1 MRRVVPPC
9 VDDEAGDGAVLG
21 DEVGHFGLRQDG
33 DAETPGS
40 GEQAADERVAHQQA
54 RVARVAQAGEAVA
67 GDEPRRVEEGLGRGL
82 HLQQVPD
89 VVPVDRHA
97 AEDGE
102 LGDRRTD
109 QREVGAERAAV
120 EGLGLERAAAGG
132 RALELVEVVGVE
144 RAGAELHLGPVE
156 ERVDRLGSGVEK
168 GLAQRLGG
176 AIPDGAVEKP
186 ADLLPAVVGA
196 DRGGEPGA
204 GHPGRRS
211 GERRGAAEVLGALD
225 EEHALARRARRRP
238 PPPFRRLRRRAPR
251 RRTSPRPRSRPA
263 CLRLRPSVPP
273 S

>member
-1 MRRVVPPC
+1 MSSRSIAMPPRM
-9 VDDEAGDGAVLG
+9 VN
-21 DEVGHFGLRQDG
+21 
-33 DAETPGS
+33 S
-40 GEQAADERVAHQQA
+40 GIGGRISA
-54 RVARVAQAGEAVA
+54 RSG
-67 GDEPRRVEEGLGRGL
+67 PR
-82 HLQQVPD
+82 
-89 VVPVDRHA
+89 
-97 AEDGE
+97 
-102 LGDRRTD
+102 
-109 QREVGAERAAV
+109 RAAV

-168 GLAQRLGG
+168 GLAQRLGR

-225 EEHALARRARRRP
+225 EEHALPVERGEDRRRHSAGSGAEHRDVE
-238 PPPFRRLRRRAPR
+238 RRPVRGLGQ
-251 RRTSPRPRSRPA
+251 PA
-263 CLRLRPSVPP
+263 CGCGHRSLPRDSIRRPDVCHSFEDSSISELYSKSDLRVLLRTRTIRIGGRE
-273 S
+273 